1 MVQYRI
7 QVATGPQEDAAAAAS
22 SNDNISIALV
32 GTNGE
37 SIKKILGPP
46 SVVGAVQ
53 QYNIQTPGDLGEIL
67 CVRLYKACVPK
78 LLTHPWFCKYVHV
91 ISPDRKRY
99 QFPCHRWI
107 CGVQALE
114 ILEGKGVVLAGTVSP
129 LILQRRR
136 SELDRNR
143 EKYRWKVYAE
153 GAPYCIDAET
163 TQDLSSN
170 EQYSCEKLSSFGFTL
185 AASGLEA
192 TLKGY
197 LLRCDPWKDLNE
209 INNLFSFKKTH
220 MPDLTSQMW
229 NVDTFF
235 GYQYLNGVN
244 PMSVRKCTKIPGNFP
259 VTQDM
264 VASTLGSSTDLQQEL
279 ESGNIFLA
287 DYNILEGIPT
297 NTINGKKQYL
307 AAPLCLLWKS
317 LQDHLI
323 PIAIQLGQQPGPEN
337 PIFVTSDPEW
347 DWTLAKI
354 WVRYAEFQ
362 LHELDH
368 HLLRTHLLAE
378 VICLATVRNLPTQQP
393 LLKLLLPHFDFTLEI
408 NILAR
413 SQLIGPGG
421 LFDKAF
427 VTGNGG
433 VPILVRK
440 ALERLTYTSL
450 CLPDDL
456 KDRGMESIPK
466 HYYRED
472 GMKIWSAMEKFAS
485 DIVNYYY
492 KDDDMVSKDP
502 ELQAWIKEIFQRGF
516 LERES
521 SGIPSSLRSR
531 VEVIKFA
538 TMVMFSC
545 SAQHA
550 AVNSGQFDFY
560 SWMPN
565 APSSLRRPPPTKKGV
580 TTFQSILDTMPEMNT
595 TALAMVTVWLLSKE
609 PEDKKPL
616 GDYKNSYFLE
626 ETPLKFSQ
634 AFQNRMAE
642 ISKDIQQRNKSMN
655 LTYLYQDPK
664 VIECSVSI

>member
-565 APSSLRRPPPTKKGV
+565 APSSLRQPPPTKKGV
-580 TTFQSILDTMPEMNT
+580 TTFQSILDALPEMNT
-595 TALAMVTVWLLSKE
+595 TALAMVTVWLLRKE

-616 GDYKNSYFLE
+616 GDYENLCFTE

-634 AFQNRMAE
+634 EFQNQMAE
-642 ISKDIQQRNKSMN
+642 ISKDIQQRNESMN
-655 LTYLYQDPK
+655 LTYLYLDPK

>member
-337 PIFVTSDPEW
+337 PIFLASDHEW

-354 WVRYAEFQ
+354 WVRNAEFQ
-362 LHELDH
+362 VHEVSS

-378 VICLATVRNLPTQQP
+378 VFSIASSRNLPMQHP
-393 LLKLLLPHFDFTLEI
+393 LSKLLLPHFRYTLDI
-408 NILAR
+408 NVEAR
-413 SQLIGPGG
+413 TKLVGPGG
-421 LFDKAF
+421 IFDKAA

-433 VPILVRK
+433 VPILLKK
-440 ALERLTYTSL
+440 AVEELTYTSL

-456 KDRGMESIPK
+456 KDRGIESIPK

-472 GMKIWSAMEKFAS
+472 GMKIWSAMEKFVS

-502 ELQAWIKEIFQRGF
+502 ELQAWIEEIFKKGF

-521 SGIPSSLRSR
+521 SGIPSSLTSR
-531 VEVIKFA
+531 VELIKFL
-538 TMVMFSC
+538 TMVIFTC
-545 SAQHA
+545 TAQHA

-565 APSSLRRPPPTKKGV
+565 GPSSMRQPPPTTKGE
-580 TTFQSILDTMPEMNT
+580 TTLQSTLDALPEVNT
-595 TALAMVTVWLLSKE
+595 TTHTTVIVYLLSNE
-609 PEDKKPL
+609 PQDKKPL
-616 GDYKNSYFLE
+616 GQYSNPYFTE
-626 ETPLKFSQ
+626 EMPLKFVQ
-634 AFQNRMAE
+634 EFQRKMAD
-642 ISKDIQQRNKSMN
+642 ISTDIQERNNTLN
-655 LTYLYQDPK
+655 LKYLYLDPN
-664 VIECSVSI
+664 VIESSVSI

>member
-1 MVQYRI
+1 MVHYKV
-7 QVATGPQEDAAAAAS
+7 QVATGRHFAAAS
-22 SNDNISIALV
+22 TDKVYIVLV

-37 SIKKILGPP
+37 STKKSLGQQLI
-46 SVVGAVQ
+46 VGAVQ
-53 QYNIQTPGDLGEIL
+53 QYTVNTPGDLGEIL
-67 CVRLYKACVPK
+67 YVRLYKERF
-78 LLTHPWFCKYVHV
+78 LLFFTSPWFCKYVNV
-91 ISPDRKRY
+91 ISPDGKHY
-99 QFPCHRWI
+99 QFPCYHWLSGFRTI
-107 CGVQALE
+107 E
-114 ILEGKGVVLAGTVSP
+114 IPEGKGVVLAGALNP
-129 LILQRRR
+129 LILQQRK
-136 SELDRNR
+136 SELERNK

-153 GAPYCIDAET
+153 GAPYCIDARKPK
-163 TQDLSSN
+163 DLPSN
-170 EQYSCEKLSSFGFTL
+170 ETFSCEKLSSFEFTL

-192 TLKGY
+192 ALKGY
-197 LLRCDPWKDLNE
+197 IYRSNPWKDLNH
-209 INNLFSFKKTH
+209 LHHVFSFKTH
-220 MPDLTSQMW
+220 MSDLTSQIWME
-229 NVDTFF
+229 DTFF

-244 PMSVRKCTKIPGNFP
+244 PMSVRKCTKIPNNFP

-264 VASTLGSSTDLQQEL
+264 VASTLGSSTDLQKEV
-279 ESGNIFLA
+279 ERGNIFLA

-317 LQDHLI
+317 LQDYLI

-337 PIFVTSDPEW
+337 PIFLASDAEW

-354 WVRYAEFQ
+354 WVRNAEVQ
-362 LHELDH
+362 VHELDY

-378 VICLATVRNLPTQQP
+378 VFSIATSRNLPMQHP
-393 LLKLLLPHFDFTLEI
+393 LFKLLRPHFRYTLEI
-408 NILAR
+408 NVLAR

-421 LFDKAF
+421 LFDKAL

-472 GMKIWSAMEKFAS
+472 GMKIWSAMEKFVS
-485 DIVNYYY
+485 NIVYYYYY
-492 KDDDMVSKDP
+492 KDDDMVSQDP
-502 ELQAWIKEIFQRGF
+502 ELQAWIKEIFKKGF

-531 VEVIKFA
+531 AEVIKFV

-565 APSSLRRPPPTKKGV
+565 GPSSMRQPPPTKKWV
-580 TTFQSILDTMPEMNT
+580 TTFQSILDALPEINT
-595 TALAMVTVWLLSKE
+595 TAFSMIVLWLLSKE
-609 PEDKKPL
+609 PNDKKPL
-616 GDYKNSYFLE
+616 KDYKNSYFTE
-626 ETPLKFSQ
+626 DTPKEFTKE
-634 AFQNRMAE
+634 FQHCMAE
-642 ISKDIQQRNKSMN
+642 ISKDIQQRNKGMN
-655 LTYLYQDPK
+655 LMYLYLDPK
-664 VIECSVSI
+664 VIESSISI

>member
-565 APSSLRRPPPTKKGV
+565 APSSLRQPPPTKKGV
-580 TTFQSILDTMPEMNT
+580 TTFQSILDALPEMNT
-595 TALAMVTVWLLSKE
+595 TALAMVTVWLLRKE

-655 LTYLYQDPK
+655 LTYLYLDPK